1 MAAEQVTESTV
12 QGEAANPHMTDQ
24 AAGSGQTI
32 RLGCK
37 IEFSPGQS
45 SRRPGES
52 RCRVDRHALDQR
64 QIDHDRAI
72 GHSAASHAVATAAY
86 RYRQLVITCEPW
98 RCEDVVR
105 IHAARNQCRKSVDG
119 PFQIGRVSAYA
130 SSPGWI
136 SAPRNRE
143 RRSWNARRDS
153 SSTASMKPTLER
165 AAVRRPGHLKPNY
178 WSTVRRRM
186 RPHGLNTASRN
197 AMVSAV
203 GDTIGG

>member
-24 AAGSGQTI
+24 AAGSGQPI

-72 GHSAASHAVATAAY
+72 GQSAASHAVATAAY
-86 RYRQLVITCEPW
+86 RYRQLMITCEPW

-136 SAPRNRE
+136 SAPRTANAAHGTRGGTSQVRHPWTHPE
-143 RRSWNARRDS
+143 TGSCPATRSPPAQLLV
-153 SSTASMKPTLER
+153 M
-165 AAVRRPGHLKPNY
+165 
-178 WSTVRRRM
+178 RRRM
-186 RPHGLNTASRN
+186 RPTA
-197 AMVSAV
+197 
-203 GDTIGG
+203 